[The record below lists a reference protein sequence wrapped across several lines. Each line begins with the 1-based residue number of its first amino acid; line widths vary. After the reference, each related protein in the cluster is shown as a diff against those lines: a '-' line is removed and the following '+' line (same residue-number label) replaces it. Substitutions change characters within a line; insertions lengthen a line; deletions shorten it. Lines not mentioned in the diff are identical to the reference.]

1 MQRQWTAP
9 APADRD
15 DGGLPVLPELLDSFV
30 AAAGHTAPGPV
41 GGSAGLRS
49 AACGYW
55 SRRGLW
61 TDPEHVVVAPGA
73 EPLLLALLASAPGG
87 DVLLPRPCAAWYAP
101 LVRLVDRRAHH
112 APVPAECG
120 GLPDP
125 FALLEIVHRIR
136 AEGGVPRVL
145 LLSAADDP
153 TGTVAPPELLHE
165 VCEAAV
171 AEGLLIVS
179 DETWRDT
186 VHHPQGT
193 VLLSPAEM
201 SRENVIVLSDLAGAF
216 TPAGWPAA
224 IARFPATERGAEL
237 RDRVLS
243 LLTAVRSGL
252 PAPIAAAA
260 AYALDEPEPVRDRMA
275 AAVRAHGAVAVA
287 AYRALTAVGALAR
300 PPQAGRHLYADLDEL
315 RGVLAA
321 RGIADSVELEREL
334 VRRIGPSVAG
344 GHRFGDPPHTLRLR
358 LATLPLL
365 GAAEESRL
373 RALQTPDPLELP
385 HVATA
390 LGAFEAAFRDLIES
404 SPVT

>member
-15 DGGLPVLPELLDSFV
+15 DGGLPVLPELSERFAG
-30 AAAGHTAPGPV
+30 AAHRTAPEPV
-41 GGSAGLRS
+41 GGSAELRA

-61 TDPEHVVVAPGA
+61 TDPAHVVVAPGA
-73 EPLLLALLASAPGG
+73 EPLLLALLASASGG

-101 LVRLVDRRAHH
+101 LVRLVDRRAYH

-125 FALLEIVHRIR
+125 FALLETVRRIR
-136 AEGGVPRVL
+136 AEDGRPRML
-145 LLSAADDP
+145 LLSVADDP
-153 TGTVAPPELLHE
+153 TGTVAPPELTHE

-186 VHHPQGT
+186 VHHPHGT

-201 SRENVIVLSDLAGAF
+201 CPEDVIVLSDLVGAF

-224 IARFPATERGAEL
+224 IARFPATDRGLEL
-237 RDRVLS
+237 RARVLS

-252 PAPIAAAA
+252 PAPVAAAA
-260 AYALDEPEPVRDRMA
+260 GYALDEPPPVRARTA
-275 AAVRAHGAVAVA
+275 AAARAHGAVAA
-287 AYRALTAVGALAR
+287 AVYRSLTAVGALCR

-321 RGIADSVELEREL
+321 RNITDSVELEREL
-334 VRRIGPSVAG
+334 SARTGRTVAG
-344 GHRFGDPPHTLRLR
+344 GHRFGDPPHTLRVR
-358 LATLPLL
+358 LSTLPFL
-365 GAAEESRL
+365 GATDEERQ
-373 RALQTPDPLELP
+373 RALDAPEPLELP
-385 HVATA
+385 HVQAA
-390 LGAFEAAFRDLIES
+390 LAAFDRAFRTLTEDGG
-404 SPVT
+404 

>member
-15 DGGLPVLPELLDSFV
+15 DGGLPVLPELAERF
-30 AAAGHTAPGPV
+30 AGAVDRTAPEPV
-41 GGSAGLRS
+41 GGSAELRD

-61 TDPEHVVVAPGA
+61 TDPAHVVVAPGA
-73 EPLLLALLASAPGG
+73 EPLLLALLASASGG

-101 LVRLVDRRAHH
+101 LVRLVDRRAYH

-125 FALLEIVHRIR
+125 FALLETVRRIR
-136 AEGGVPRVL
+136 AEDGRPRLL
-145 LLSAADDP
+145 LLSVADDP
-153 TGTVAPPELLHE
+153 TGTVAPPELMHE

-186 VHHPQGT
+186 LHHPHGT

-201 SRENVIVLSDLAGAF
+201 SPDHVIVLSDLVGAF
-216 TPAGWPAA
+216 TPAGWPTA
-224 IARFPATERGAEL
+224 IARFPATDRGVEL
-237 RDRVLS
+237 RARVLS

-252 PAPIAAAA
+252 PAPVAAASG
-260 AYALDEPEPVRDRMA
+260 YALDEPPPVRARTA
-275 AAVRAHGAVAVA
+275 AAARAHGAVAA
-287 AYRALTAVGALAR
+287 AVYRSLTAMGALCR

-315 RGVLAA
+315 RGALAA
-321 RGIADSVELEREL
+321 RNITDSVELERGL
-334 VRRIGPSVAG
+334 SARIGRAVAG
-344 GHRFGDPPHTLRLR
+344 GHRFGDPPHTLRVR
-358 LATLPLL
+358 LSTLPLL
-365 GAAEESRL
+365 GTGDEERQ
-373 RALQTPDPLELP
+373 RALDATDPLELP
-385 HVATA
+385 HVKGA
-390 LGAFEAAFRDLIES
+390 LAAFDTAFRALIEDGG
-404 SPVT
+404 

>member
-9 APADRD
+9 APADRE
-15 DGGLPVLPELLDSFV
+15 DGGLPVLPELAERF
-30 AAAGHTAPGPV
+30 AGAVDRTAPEPV
-41 GGSAGLRS
+41 GGSAELRD

-61 TDPEHVVVAPGA
+61 TDPAHVVVAPGA
-73 EPLLLALLASAPGG
+73 EPLLLALLASASGG

-101 LVRLVDRRAHH
+101 LVRLVDRRAYH

-125 FALLEIVHRIR
+125 FALLETVRRIR
-136 AEGGVPRVL
+136 AEDGRPRML
-145 LLSAADDP
+145 LLSVADDP
-153 TGTVAPPELLHE
+153 TGTVAPPELMHE

-186 VHHPQGT
+186 VHHPHGT

-201 SRENVIVLSDLAGAF
+201 CPDDVIVLSDLVGAF
-216 TPAGWPAA
+216 TPAGWPSA
-224 IARFPATERGAEL
+224 IARFPATERGVEL
-237 RDRVLS
+237 RARVLS

-252 PAPIAAAA
+252 PAPVAAAS
-260 AYALDEPEPVRDRMA
+260 AYALDEPPPVRARTA
-275 AAVRAHGAVAVA
+275 AAARTHGAVAAA
-287 AYRALTAVGALAR
+287 AYRALTAVGALCR

-321 RGIADSVELEREL
+321 RNITDSVELEREL
-334 VRRIGPSVAG
+334 SGRLGRGVAG
-344 GHRFGDPPHTLRLR
+344 GHRFGDPPHTLRVR
-358 LATLPLL
+358 LSTLPLL
-365 GAAEESRL
+365 GAADAQRQ
-373 RALQTPDPLELP
+373 RALDAPDPLELP
-385 HVATA
+385 HVKEA
-390 LGAFEAAFRDLIES
+390 LAAFDTGFRALIEDGG
-404 SPVT
+404 

>member
-15 DGGLPVLPELLDSFV
+15 DGGLPVLPELAERFAG
-30 AAAGHTAPGPV
+30 AAHRTAPEPV
-41 GGSAGLRS
+41 GGSAELRA

-61 TDPEHVVVAPGA
+61 TDPAHVVVAPGA
-73 EPLLLALLASAPGG
+73 EPLLLALLASASGG

-101 LVRLVDRRAHH
+101 LVRLVDRRAYH

-125 FALLEIVHRIR
+125 FALLETVRRIR
-136 AEGGVPRVL
+136 AEDGRPRML
-145 LLSAADDP
+145 LLSVADDP
-153 TGTVAPPELLHE
+153 TGTVAPPELTHE

-186 VHHPQGT
+186 VHHPHGT

-201 SRENVIVLSDLAGAF
+201 CPEDVIVLADLVGAF

-224 IARFPATERGAEL
+224 IARFPATDRGLEL
-237 RDRVLS
+237 RARVLS

-252 PAPIAAAA
+252 PAPVAAAA
-260 AYALDEPEPVRDRMA
+260 GYALDEPPPVRARTA
-275 AAVRAHGAVAVA
+275 AAARAHGAVAA
-287 AYRALTAVGALAR
+287 AVYRSLTAVGALCR

-321 RGIADSVELEREL
+321 RNITDSVELEREL
-334 VRRIGPSVAG
+334 SARTGRAVAG
-344 GHRFGDPPHTLRLR
+344 GHRFGDPPHTLRVR
-358 LATLPLL
+358 LSTLPFL
-365 GAAEESRL
+365 GATDEERQ
-373 RALQTPDPLELP
+373 RALDAPEPLELP
-385 HVATA
+385 HVQAA
-390 LGAFEAAFRDLIES
+390 LAAFDRAFRTLTEDGG
-404 SPVT
+404 

>member
-9 APADRD
+9 APAERD
-15 DGGLPVLPELLDSFV
+15 DGGLPVLPEL
-30 AAAGHTAPGPV
+30 AACFAGAVDRTAPEPV
-41 GGSAGLRS
+41 GGSAELRD

-61 TDPEHVVVAPGA
+61 TDPAHVVVAPGA
-73 EPLLLALLASAPGG
+73 EPLLLALLASASGG

-101 LVRLVDRRAHH
+101 LVRLVDRRAYH

-125 FALLEIVHRIR
+125 FALLETVRRIR
-136 AEGGVPRVL
+136 AEDGRPRML
-145 LLSAADDP
+145 LLSVADDP

-165 VCEAAV
+165 VCEAAA

-186 VHHPQGT
+186 VHHPHGT

-201 SRENVIVLSDLAGAF
+201 CPENVIVLSDLVGAF

-224 IARFPATERGAEL
+224 IARFPATERGVEL
-237 RDRVLS
+237 RTRVLS

-252 PAPIAAAA
+252 PAPVAAAA
-260 AYALDEPEPVRDRMA
+260 AHALDEPSPVRARTA
-275 AAVRAHGAVAVA
+275 AAARAHGAVATA
-287 AYRALTAVGALAR
+287 AYRALTALGALCR

-321 RGIADSVELEREL
+321 RNITDSVELEREL
-334 VRRIGPSVAG
+334 SGRIGRAVAG
-344 GHRFGDPPHTLRLR
+344 GHRFGDPPHTLRVR
-358 LATLPLL
+358 LSTLPLL
-365 GAAEESRL
+365 GAADEQRL
-373 RALQTPDPLELP
+373 RSLEAPDPLELP
-385 HVATA
+385 HVKEA
-390 LGAFEAAFRDLIES
+390 LAAFDTAFRALIEDGG
-404 SPVT
+404 

>member
-30 AAAGHTAPGPV
+30 AAAGRTTPEPV
-41 GGSAGLRS
+41 GGSAALRS

-73 EPLLLALLASAPGG
+73 EPLLLALLASASGG

-101 LVRLVDRRAHH
+101 LVRLVGRRGHH

-125 FALLEIVHRIR
+125 FALLETVRRIR

-145 LLSAADDP
+145 LLSVADDP

-186 VHHPQGT
+186 VHHPHGT

-201 SRENVIVLSDLAGAF
+201 SPGHVIVLSDLVGAF

-224 IARFPATERGAEL
+224 MARFPATERGVEL
-237 RDRVLS
+237 RGRVLS

-260 AYALDEPEPVRDRMA
+260 RYALGEPEPVRERMS
-275 AAVRAHGAVAVA
+275 AVARVHGAVAAA
-287 AYRALTAVGALAR
+287 AYRTLTAVGALCR

-321 RGIADSVELEREL
+321 RGITDSVELEREL
-334 VRRIGPSVAG
+334 TRRLGGSVAG

-373 RALQTPDPLELP
+373 RALRAPDPLELP
-385 HVATA
+385 HVAMALTAFETA
-390 LGAFEAAFRDLIES
+390 LGDLVGDR
-404 SPVT
+404 PVT